1 MGSTWRYRASV
12 WRYLR
17 AMDTTTTCGLT
28 AASTQAPPNAPS
40 APRKRSAPRMP
51 TRALKRRRRLYT
63 QEELCVV
70 LGCSRRTLQ
79 RLEREPFPPLLVSYL
94 KAIGMVWS
102 FYPERKRSRRAVEE

>member
-1 MGSTWRYRASV
+1 
-12 WRYLR
+12 
-17 AMDTTTTCGLT
+17 MDEHNATPPAAAAAGAQQA
-28 AASTQAPPNAPS
+28 AASPGAA
-40 APRKRSAPRMP
+40 APRAAARHHPAAPRMP

-94 KAIGMVWS
+94 KSIGMVWS